1 MKNIKLFYFTA
12 FFFVGIAFTLLSF
25 GHAILDNY
33 ENTMFTTIILLIIM
47 MMVVRNCILHICNHR
62 DSLFHLTRD
71 VLVPL
76 SAYIISYFIAMEL
89 NHSYAIFFNITDK
102 SGAVLPLWYAM
113 TLSVSLHFLSKILFF
128 VSPISLK
135 KQIIYPTKT

>member
-12 FFFVGIAFTLLSF
+12 FFFVGIAVTLLSF
-25 GHAILDNY
+25 SHAILDNY
-33 ENTMFTTIILLIIM
+33 ENTIFTTIVLLIIL

-62 DSLFHLTRD
+62 DSLFHLTRNF
-71 VLVPL
+71 LVPL

-102 SGAVLPLWYAM
+102 YGAVFPLWYAM

-128 VSPISLK
+128 VSSISLK

>member
-25 GHAILDNY
+25 RHAILHNY
-33 ENTMFTTIILLIIM
+33 ETPIFTTVIHLIIM

-62 DSLFHLTRD
+62 DSLFYLTKN
-71 VLVPL
+71 VLVPF

-102 SGAVLPLWYAM
+102 SGAVLPLWYAI
-113 TLSVSLHFLSKILFF
+113 TLSVSLYFLSKILFF
-128 VSPISLK
+128 VSSISLK